1 MLRSR
6 VMPTW
11 NAIAAFSEE
20 HVAKLVYRVLLLYL
34 VVIVLHAIGSCK
46 SERRELQGSADL
58 QPLILGLNFWHTSFL
73 TTIIVDH
80 YPPGFCMKKMFIM
93 IIIINVCS
101 LVALIMLC
109 SFGTSTEASA
119 PTVLSFNQLN
129 LQLC

>member
-34 VVIVLHAIGSCK
+34 AVIVLHAIGSCK

-58 QPLILGLNFWHTSFL
+58 QPLILGLNFWHPSFL

-80 YPPGFCMKKMFIM
+80 YPLLEFPWTLHEK
-93 IIIINVCS
+93 NVYHDNY
-101 LVALIMLC
+101 
-109 SFGTSTEASA
+109 
-119 PTVLSFNQLN
+119 NQ
-129 LQLC
+129 CV